1 MKRRINI
8 GLLIDDVNNFFSS
21 QAARG
26 AEQAAKALDA
36 NLYIFPGHYIGSTD
50 SRYADKKF
58 DFQFNSIFRLPT
70 KRNVDIIYILQG
82 IICSRADME
91 QQKEFL
97 KLMPDVPVVCLFSSV
112 EGYHSVNFDN
122 KSGFVALL
130 DHLIKEHKARDIG
143 YVSGPVTN
151 RDARERLDIF
161 KSVLKKHKIPF
172 EDNKVVYGNFTL
184 RSEPE
189 VDKLL
194 DTNEHLDAIVF
205 ANDSMAVGGY
215 SALKKRG
222 LIPGKDL
229 KITGFDDD
237 AFSVGLEPPLTTV
250 EASSAHLTYK
260 ALLNAE
266 NYINGTA
273 VKDATVE
280 TQFVQ
285 RESCGCADLDSEVMG
300 KKLKFTEIG
309 SSNDQFFAAARDYLF
324 GFYLELGSVSEAELA
339 IDNFLSSYASFIE
352 SVDKSAAAD
361 DMEEKFTLLLNTDLY
376 SITTAEKLFNIL
388 QIMQYFAVKSVS
400 KKKEQTRI
408 YEMFVMYFRRLA
420 FFGISP
426 MNSVE
431 SKNEKIQGEINRQAN
446 DIFLYETEKEIPYE
460 HLLGGLYELGFKRSL
475 LYLFQGRVKNS
486 GIFEWTPPTSILLK
500 AISDEDGVKTLSE
513 EQQLLRTEKMF
524 ANEFIPDK
532 KRHTMIVSPLFSGS
546 DLYGYLVNE
555 LHPNLFTSVST
566 VALRLCV
573 NLRSLFMIEDHNKAK
588 QTLQLS
594 IERFIRENNELEAI
608 AQKDELTGLFN
619 RRGFIVNAEKLL
631 QDPVNRDKYA
641 IICYADMDN
650 LKMIN
655 DKFGHD
661 DGDFALKTT
670 ANILV
675 ESFRDTDIV
684 GRFGGDEFI
693 TFAVTGTE
701 ANIANMK
708 ERIGRVTKH
717 HNEVADKPYPIEMST
732 GIYSFKCSPKVDIYD
747 VINKADELLY
757 DEKIRK
763 KEKNGSYR

>member
-1 MKRRINI
+1 MKHRLNI
-8 GLLIDDVNNFFSS
+8 GLLIDDVNNYFSS

-91 QQKEFL
+91 KQKEFL

-122 KSGFVALL
+122 KSGFIALL
-130 DHLIKEHKARDIG
+130 DHLIKEHDARDIG
-143 YVSGPVTN
+143 YVSGPITN

-161 KSVLKKHKIPF
+161 KSVLKKHKIAVD
-172 EDNKVVYGNFTL
+172 EKKIVYGNFTL

-194 DTNEHLDAIVF
+194 DDNGHLDAIVF

-222 LIPGKDL
+222 LIPGKDV

-260 ALLNAE
+260 AILNAE
-266 NYINGTA
+266 NYINDTA

-280 TQFVQ
+280 TQFIQ
-285 RESCGCADLDSEVMG
+285 RESCGCDDLDSEVMG
-300 KKLKFTEIG
+300 KKLKFDLIG
-309 SSNDQFFAAARDYLF
+309 KDNAKFFEMTRDYLF
-324 GFYLELGSVSEAELA
+324 GFYLELGSVSEAEDA
-339 IDNFLSSYASFIE
+339 IDSFLKSYASFIE
-352 SVDKSAAAD
+352 SDDKSAAAD

-388 QIMQYFAVKSVS
+388 QVMQYYAVKSVS

-408 YEMFVMYFRRLA
+408 YELFIMYFRRLA

-446 DIFLYETEKEIPYE
+446 DIFLYETDKEIPYE

-486 GIFEWTPPTSILLK
+486 GIFKWTPPTSILLK
-500 AISDEDGVKTLSE
+500 AISDENGVKTLSE

-532 KRHTMIVSPLFSGS
+532 ERHTMIVQPLFSGS

-555 LHPNLFTSVST
+555 LHPNLFTSVSAI
-566 VALRLCV
+566 ALRLCV

-588 QTLQLS
+588 QSLQLS

-631 QDPVNRDKYA
+631 QDPINRDKYA

-701 ANIANMK
+701 ANISNMK
-708 ERIGRVTKH
+708 ERIERVTKR
-717 HNEVADKPYPIEMST
+717 HNEEAGKPYPIEMST
-732 GIYSFKCSPKVDIYD
+732 GIYSFTCSAKVDIYD

-757 DEKIRK
+757 DEKIKK